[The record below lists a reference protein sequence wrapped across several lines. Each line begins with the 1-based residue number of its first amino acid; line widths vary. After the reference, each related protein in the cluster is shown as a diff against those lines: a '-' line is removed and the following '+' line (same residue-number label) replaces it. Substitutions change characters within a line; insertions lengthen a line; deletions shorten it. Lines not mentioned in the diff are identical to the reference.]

1 MIPSNITDKTMKK
14 YLLICLLFALAAGT
28 KAADG
33 DVFTAKTIEGV
44 EMKFKVISEA
54 EKTCQVGPGDSSPEE
69 SLAIDAEVTGTVTI
83 PSYANGYKVVSIAWC
98 AFYYCTNLTEVVIP
112 ETVETVGW
120 YGFCG
125 VYKNLKSVN
134 LSHVKTIGYCAFHSC
149 SKMESVSIGSGCSS
163 IDSEAFS
170 YCPDIKEVHIVYNGS
185 TDIFSVALP
194 TDAFDEEVY
203 QNATLYVPT
212 GSKDRILHLAGWK
225 KFQNIV
231 EEGEAITLATDDD
244 IWWGYFTESD
254 VNASNYRGVGNS
266 EIEDFEAAIYIPE
279 NHPIVGGA
287 DIKAVRIWFGSTVTA
302 LTKLKLWISPSLTE
316 YASGAYYTQDVD
328 VSTLVEGANDI
339 VLNTPWHV
347 DGRAFYVGYTL
358 GISSAVNPIMGGGT
372 WVENSYFV
380 RCVTNVPDWDAY
392 DSFGKLAMQFQLDGI
407 ELPYYAVMPSDFG
420 TLYVQQGETAST
432 SMRITNLGQ
441 MPVNSIGYTVT
452 TDGITS
458 EEQRVTFS
466 SLAFGES
473 RTVTIRLDADA
484 VTGRHDKL
492 LTVTTVCDEPNEANT
507 KTAQGCLLTLRE
519 KPVPVP
525 VVEEFTGT
533 WCGWCPNGIEG
544 MKAVHA
550 EYGDQVVL
558 IAVHKSDI
566 METADY
572 RGVETPSGYPGSR
585 IDREKATYPTAS
597 SLRYYIN
604 NQLSRTT
611 VGSVK
616 ATAMW
621 TNDEQTA
628 VRIDTRTLFEYDDYA
643 GDYALAYV
651 LLEDG
656 MHGTGSGWAQSNF
669 MSGDESYKE
678 SMPEWYAAPSRVSG
692 LEFDHVAVAA
702 WSIVDGVEGS
712 VPTRFK
718 AGEDLAYSFN
728 ADISR
733 NSLIQDK
740 SKLKAVVLLLDRATG
755 GIVNAAQTEI
765 KDYTTGIESLSQSDA
780 VRVDYFTLDGA
791 RVQSP
796 VKGLYIRRTT
806 DAGGRT
812 VSQKVLMP

>member
-1 MIPSNITDKTMKK
+1 MKK
-14 YLLICLLFALAAGT
+14 YLLICLLFALAAVAR
-28 KAADG
+28 AADG
-33 DVFTAKTIEGV
+33 DVFTAKTVEGV

-54 EKTCQVGPGDSSPEE
+54 EKTCQVGPYDSSLYYATECR
-69 SLAIDAEVTGTVTI
+69 SIDAEVTGTVTI
-83 PSYANGYKVVSIAWC
+83 PSYANGYKVVSIAGY
-98 AFYYCTNLTEVVIP
+98 AFYRLIKLTQVVIP
-112 ETVETVGW
+112 ETVKD
-120 YGFCG
+120 
-125 VYKNLKSVN
+125 VYFRSFIWCTRLESVD
-134 LSHVKTIGYCAFHSC
+134 LSHVGFIGTGAFYGC
-149 SKMESVSIGSGCSS
+149 SKLERVSIGSGCSS
-163 IDSEAFS
+163 IGSEAFAS
-170 YCPDIKEVHIVYNGS
+170 CPDIKEVHIVYNGS
-185 TDIFSVALP
+185 TDIFSETLP
-194 TDAFDEEVY
+194 ADAFDEEVY

-212 GSKDRILHLAGWK
+212 GSKDRILHFAGWK

-231 EEGEAITLATDDD
+231 EEGEAITLATDD

-266 EIEDFEAAIYIPE
+266 EIEDFEAAIYVPE

-339 VLNTPWHV
+339 VLNTPWPV

-372 WVENSYFV
+372 WVENSYFI

-392 DSFGKLAMQFQLDGI
+392 DRFGKLAMQLQLDGI

-420 TLYVQQGETAST
+420 SLYVQQGETAST
-432 SMRITNLGQ
+432 SMHITNLGQ

-458 EEQRVTFS
+458 EEKRVTFS
-466 SLAFGES
+466 SLGFGES

-492 LTVTTVCDEPNEANT
+492 LTVTTVCDEPNEAST
-507 KTAQGCLLTLRE
+507 KTAQGCLLTLRQ

-533 WCGWCPNGIEG
+533 WCGYCPNGIEG

-572 RGVETPSGYPGSR
+572 RGIETPSGYPGSR
-585 IDREKATYPTAS
+585 IDRELEAYPTARN
-597 SLRYYIN
+597 LRYDIDS
-604 NQLSRTT
+604 QLSRTT

-616 ATAMW
+616 ATAVW
-621 TNDEQTA
+621 TSDEQTA

-656 MHGTGSGWAQSNF
+656 MHGTGSGWAQVNF
-669 MSGDESYKE
+669 MSGDASYKE

-728 ADISR
+728 ADISS

-740 SKLKAVVLLLDRATG
+740 SRLKAVVLLLDRATG

-765 KDYTTGIESLSQSDA
+765 KDYTTGIESLSQSEA
-780 VRVDYFTLDGA
+780 VRVDYYTLDGA
-791 RVQSP
+791 KVQSP